1 MIPKTYNGRVYSLW
15 KIKDLW
21 VRQDKNTYEI
31 SVSEDGYQWDDTS
44 KVGEM
49 LLMFFVDQLEGLL
62 RKRSVQEIM
71 NDVLRGIGIVKP

>member
-1 MIPKTYNGRVYSLW
+1 MVPKTYDGQIYSLW

-49 LLMFFVDQLEGLL
+49 LLIFFTTELEGLL
-62 RKRSVQEIM
+62 RKKTIEEIL
-71 NDVLRGIGIVKP
+71 NNALKGLIISP

>member
-1 MIPKTYNGRVYSLW
+1 MIAKTYNGRVYSLW
-15 KIKDLW
+15 KIKALW

-49 LLMFFVDQLEGLL
+49 LLIFFVEQLEGLL
-62 RKRSVQEIM
+62 RKKTIEEIL
-71 NDVLRGIGIVKP
+71 NSALKGLIISP